1 MEKVDMTEINKMK
14 RPYIAPTTRWV
25 WIGLDKKIAQA
36 NLGGQG
42 AGSQFGGGVDDD
54 DVFVR
59 EEGDID
65 EGMWTSDAGWAS
77 SGGVWDN
84 AW

>member
-1 MEKVDMTEINKMK
+1 MTEKNKMK

-25 WIGLDKKIAQA
+25 WIGLDKEIAQA

-42 AGSQFGGGVDDD
+42 AGSQYGGGIDDD

-59 EEGDID
+59 DEGDLDDGI
-65 EGMWTSDAGWAS
+65 WNASDTGWAS